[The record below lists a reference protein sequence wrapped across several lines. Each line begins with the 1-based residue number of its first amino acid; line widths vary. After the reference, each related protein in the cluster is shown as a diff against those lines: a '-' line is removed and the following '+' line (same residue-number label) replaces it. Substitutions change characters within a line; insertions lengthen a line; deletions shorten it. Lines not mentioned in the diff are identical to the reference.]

1 MNGYVLRKGDLIAT
15 NAGAGV
21 ITKTTKGYIYYFYK
35 GHICKTSKENIWEY
49 NDIASKNL
57 EIRYGSMNRRKK
69 KRAMRTLD
77 LHGVRHE
84 NADEKVRKF
93 LNFVELPCNIITG
106 KSPEMKKIVEDI
118 VIEYGW
124 QCRPPNGFNLGA
136 FVVTEE

>member
-124 QCRPPNGFNLGA
+124 QCRHPNGFNLGA